1 MYTGQYQ
8 LECAQLSIK
17 ARELTQQYE
26 AAKALA
32 HREEVENLKASQLA
46 TMQVL
51 KQGYQEDLKVEFNV
65 QRKEIASLT
74 KDMKQ
79 AEKK

>member
-1 MYTGQYQ
+1 MYTGQHQ

-26 AAKALA
+26 AVIDAKALA

-46 TMQVL
+46 TMQVYRHACSQAPL
-51 KQGYQEDLKVEFNV
+51 TYQWG
-65 QRKEIASLT
+65 
-74 KDMKQ
+74 
-79 AEKK
+79 